1 MTIQQKELPK
11 IIDKNVVL
19 QKLGLSKSSLT
30 KLRTRFDFPKPYMYS
45 KIRSLRWVESEV
57 DAWII
62 AQVGASEP
70 VVYTRTDK
78 RVPIVPGRGN
88 TPGSG
93 RKPKSA
99 QPDNATKND
108 QA

>member
-88 TPGSG
+88 TP
-93 RKPKSA
+93 RKKR
-99 QPDNATKND
+99 QPNNQAKPNTKK
-108 QA
+108 QRT